1 MELIL
6 DLLYIFVAAYT
17 LYFLALSI
25 RSLNDH
31 IFKNELRRSVH
42 DEKENLA
49 VVVYAHNNKK
59 SLERLIS
66 ELKSQS
72 YPDNKYR
79 VFVLLDNCSDDSQSL
94 FVEEN
99 FIHVIDI
106 KGVGT
111 IGKDQ
116 AVATLLEKLSDN
128 NFIDAYV
135 FLDADRS
142 VDSGFLAIVN
152 AAIKREAVISG
163 ETIIEIDSLGVV
175 DKIKAA
181 YQKYHMNFLRKARSL
196 FGLAAMADSGVF
208 IIRRSIVD
216 EIGDVDFKDI
226 NSELKYSLLLSKI
239 KCRCTFN
246 PNIQTLVNPINYVFR
261 KPRLSYRLDLF
272 KNCVPQ
278 LFSTNF
284 VFTEHICSLL
294 YPNIWLLLIIY
305 AGLFKHSLSYHF
317 LVDVKLVSLSFVV
330 LILAFGISLINAK
343 MTLEEIGY
351 LCVYPIYSMCHI
363 IKNLPPI
370 RYVVNKLFNSD
381 EENANVE
388 KFTVDAIITTAKKN
402 NLNYKLEFIS
412 VNGMAKVRLIRKN
425 KHYVTSSHLR
435 MIDALQELK
444 LILDDHGAI
453 LRICSC
459 CSHFKPCVDGSTNM
473 LRGFCDSQ
481 YPSPSINNEPR
492 QTVVW
497 NTCSAF
503 SPAKLNSLINELI
516 QSTKEE
522 NEKKEEALY
531 NK

>member
-1 MELIL
+1 MEFIL
-6 DLLYIFVAAYT
+6 DLLYVFVAAYT
-17 LYFLALSI
+17 VYFLALSF
-25 RSLNDH
+25 RSLNDNT
-31 IFKNELRRSVH
+31 FKKELRHAVH
-42 DEKENLA
+42 EEKENLA
-49 VVVYAHNNKK
+49 VIVYAHNNKS
-59 SLERLIS
+59 SLEKLIE
-66 ELKSQS
+66 ELKSQH

-79 VFVLLDNCSDDSQSL
+79 VFVLLDNCTDDSQDL

-128 NFIDAYV
+128 TFIDAYV

-142 VDSGFLAIVN
+142 VDSNFLSAVN
-152 AAIKREAVISG
+152 VVIKKEAVISG
-163 ETIIEIDSLGVV
+163 ETIVDIDCLGIV

-181 YQKYHMNFLRKARSL
+181 YQKYHMNFIRKARSL

-216 EIGDVDFKDI
+216 EIGDVDFKDV

-246 PNIQTLVNPINYVFR
+246 PNIQTIVNPINYVFK

-272 KNCVPQ
+272 KNCLPQ
-278 LFSTNF
+278 IFSTNF
-284 VFTEHICSLL
+284 VFTEHVCSLL
-294 YPNIWLLLIIY
+294 YPNIWLLLIAYI
-305 AGLFKHSLSYHF
+305 GLFKYSLSYHF
-317 LVDVKLVSLSFVV
+317 LVDVKLVSLSFAA
-330 LILAFGISLINAK
+330 LIVAFGISLINAK
-343 MTLEEIGY
+343 MTVEEIGY
-351 LCVYPIYSMCHI
+351 LCAYPVYSICHI
-363 IKNLPPI
+363 IKNFPPI
-370 RYVVNKLFNSD
+370 RYVVNKVLNRENEEANS
-381 EENANVE
+381 E
-388 KFTVDAIITTAKKN
+388 KFAVDVIITTAKKV

-412 VNGMAKVRLIRKN
+412 KDGMAKVKLIRKN
-425 KHYVTSSHLR
+425 KHFVTSTHLR

-444 LILDDHGAI
+444 LILDDHGAT

-473 LRGFCDSQ
+473 LKGFCDSE
-481 YPSPSINNEPR
+481 YPSPTISNEPR

-522 NEKKEEALY
+522 NEKKDAALY
-531 NK
+531 TR

>member
-1 MELIL
+1 M
-6 DLLYIFVAAYT
+6 Y
-17 LYFLALSI
+17 S
-25 RSLNDH
+25 
-31 IFKNELRRSVH
+31 
-42 DEKENLA
+42 
-49 VVVYAHNNKK
+49 HNNKK
-59 SLERLIS
+59 SLGRLIS
-66 ELKSQS
+66 ELKSQQ

-79 VFVLLDNCSDDSQSL
+79 VFVLLDNCTDESQEL
-94 FVEEN
+94 FTEEN

-128 NFIDAYV
+128 NYIDAYV

-142 VDSGFLAIVN
+142 IESNFLSIAN
-152 AAIKREAVISG
+152 AAIKKESVISG
-163 ETIIEIDSLGVV
+163 ETIIDIDCLGIV

-181 YQKYHMNFLRKARSL
+181 YQKYHMNFIRKARSL

-208 IIRRSIVD
+208 IIRRNIVD
-216 EIGDVDFKDI
+216 EIGDVDFKDV
-226 NSELKYSLLLSKI
+226 NSELKYSMLLSKI

-246 PNIQTLVNPINYVFR
+246 PNIQTVVNPINYVFK

-272 KNCVPQ
+272 KNCTSQ
-278 LFSTNF
+278 MFSTNF
-284 VFTEHICSLL
+284 VFTEHICSLI

-317 LVDVKLVSLSFVV
+317 LVDVKLVSLSFALLVV
-330 LILAFGISLINAK
+330 AFGISLINAK

-351 LCVYPIYSMCHI
+351 LCAYPLYSICHI
-363 IKNLPPI
+363 IKNFPPI
-370 RYVVNKLFNSD
+370 RYVVNKIFKRGNEEANS
-381 EENANVE
+381 E
-388 KFTVDAIITTAKKN
+388 KFSVDVIITTSKKN
-402 NLNYKLEFIS
+402 NLNYKLKFIS
-412 VNGMAKVRLIRKN
+412 KDGMAKVKLSRKN
-425 KHYVTSSHLR
+425 KHFVTSTHLR

-444 LILDDHGAI
+444 LILDDHGAT

-473 LRGFCDSQ
+473 LRGFCDSE
-481 YPSPSINNEPR
+481 YPSPSIGNEQR

-497 NTCSAF
+497 NTCSDF

-516 QSTKEE
+516 KSTKEE
-522 NEKKEEALY
+522 NEKKEAALY
-531 NK
+531 SK